1 MFRCVYS
8 GVMKKETFITAGQ
21 RLYGKHGWKTQ
32 LAETL
37 GMSRATIH
45 RYANGELAIP
55 GRVALAMQALEAA
68 R

>member
-1 MFRCVYS
+1 ME
-8 GVMKKETFITAGQ
+8 KEAFITAGQ

-45 RYANGELAIP
+45 RYASGSLPVP
-55 GRVALAMQALEAA
+55 GRVSLAMQALEAA

>member
-1 MFRCVYS
+1 ME
-8 GVMKKETFITAGQ
+8 KETFITAGQ
-21 RLYGKHGWKTQ
+21 RLYGRHGWKTQ

-45 RYANGELAIP
+45 RYATGDLPVPN
-55 GRVALAMQALEAA
+55 RVALAMQAIEAA

>member
-1 MFRCVYS
+1 M
-8 GVMKKETFITAGQ
+8 EQTAFIAAGE
-21 RLYGKHGWKTQ
+21 RLYGKHGWQTQ

-45 RYANGELAIP
+45 RYAKGKLPVP

>member
-1 MFRCVYS
+1 ME
-8 GVMKKETFITAGQ
+8 KEAFIKAGE

-32 LAETL
+32 LAQTL

-45 RYANGELAIP
+45 RYAAGDLSVP

>member
-1 MFRCVYS
+1 ME
-8 GVMKKETFITAGQ
+8 KEAFITAGQ

-45 RYANGELAIP
+45 RYASGALPVP
-55 GRVALAMQALEAA
+55 GRVSLAMQALEAA